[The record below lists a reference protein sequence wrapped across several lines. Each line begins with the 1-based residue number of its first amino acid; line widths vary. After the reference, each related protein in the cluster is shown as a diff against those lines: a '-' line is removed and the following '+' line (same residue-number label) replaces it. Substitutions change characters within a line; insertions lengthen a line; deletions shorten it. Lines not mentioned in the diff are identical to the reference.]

1 VGRARR
7 TSRRSGADVGL
18 AHGPAGGS
26 RHARPSAY
34 LGIAARIRAAAGGST
49 WAELG
54 RAAADPSVATARSW
68 SAGACV
74 GRAAAGRRPAT
85 FRATAFRATASAG
98 SGSGSRAASRS
109 CSAGR
114 SAVVEF
120 SSGGLRTRASLGRAG
135 RFAPIPDPDGTVVES
150 ARSCLE
156 PTATVGPSRSW
167 FIRLGRAAGR
177 GSGSTTDRRSLMERA
192 CASAVGYTKD

>member
-1 VGRARR
+1 MGRSRR

-18 AHGPAGGS
+18 AHGPPGGS
-26 RHARPSAY
+26 RHARPSAD

-49 WAELG
+49 RAELG
-54 RAAADPSVATARSW
+54 RTAAGSTVATARSC

-74 GRAAAGRRPAT
+74 ERAAAGRGPAA
-85 FRATAFRATASAG
+85 FCATAFRATASAG
-98 SGSGSRAASRS
+98 SGSRAPSRS

-114 SAVVEF
+114 SAVMEC
-120 SSGGLRTRASLGRAG
+120 SSGGLRARAILGRAG
-135 RFAPIPDPDGTVVES
+135 RFAPSPDPDGTVVES

-156 PTATVGPSRSW
+156 PTATVSPSRPW

-177 GSGSTTDRRSLMERA
+177 GSGSTTDRRSFMERA
-192 CASAVGYTKD
+192 CARAVGYTED